1 MEFISIV
8 DIIGTIAFAMSGALR
23 AIEKEMDYY
32 GIAVFGITTAVAG
45 GTIRDILINKD
56 LPVSLANPTYL
67 IISILSAFLVI
78 LFYKMIIRFNQILN
92 IFDAVG
98 LAAFTAIGSEV
109 AVNNG
114 YTQPFIIIVLAVMTG
129 TGGGTLR
136 DLFANEIPY
145 VFHKEVYA
153 VAAVIGA
160 VFFIITYQTVGNKV
174 ALYTAFIVTFLIRLF
189 CMKNDIHLKKVSSG
203 KRKQKYKR

>member
-1 MEFISIV
+1 MNN
-8 DIIGTIAFAMSGALR
+8 SG
-23 AIEKEMDYY
+23 
-32 GIAVFGITTAVAG
+32 
-45 GTIRDILINKD
+45 LINKN
-56 LPVSLANPTYL
+56 LPVSLANPIYL
-67 IISILSAFLVI
+67 IISILSALIVI
-78 LFYKMIIRFNQILN
+78 LFYKKIIRFNQILN

-98 LAAFTAIGSEV
+98 LAAFTAIGSDV

-153 VAAVIGA
+153 VAAVIGS
-160 VFFIITYQTVGNKV
+160 VFFIITYRTIGNSA
-174 ALYTAFIVTFLIRLF
+174 ALYTAFAVTFLIRLF
-189 CMKNDIHLKKVSSG
+189 CIKKDIHLKKVS
-203 KRKQKYKR
+203 KEA

>member
-56 LPVSLANPTYL
+56 LPVSLSNPIYL
-67 IISILSAFLVI
+67 IISILSAFIVI
-78 LFYKMIIRFNQILN
+78 LFYKKIIRFNQILN

-98 LAAFTAIGSEV
+98 LAAFTAIGSEI

-153 VAAVIGA
+153 VAAVIGS
-160 VFFIITYQTVGNKV
+160 VFFIIIYQTVSNKA
-174 ALYTAFIVTFLIRLF
+174 ALYTAFAVTFLIRLF
-189 CMKNDIHLKKVSSG
+189 CMKKDIHLKKVS
-203 KRKQKYKR
+203 KEAR

>member
-56 LPVSLANPTYL
+56 LPVSLANPIYL
-67 IISILSAFLVI
+67 IISILAAFFVI
-78 LFYKMIIRFNQILN
+78 LFYKKIIRFNQILN

-153 VAAVIGA
+153 VAA
-160 VFFIITYQTVGNKV
+160 
-174 ALYTAFIVTFLIRLF
+174 LSLIH
-189 CMKNDIHLKKVSSG
+189 I
-203 KRKQKYKR
+203 

>member
-56 LPVSLANPTYL
+56 LPVSLANPIYL
-67 IISILSAFLVI
+67 IISILAAFFVI
-78 LFYKMIIRFNQILN
+78 LFYKKIIRFNQILN

-153 VAAVIGA
+153 VAAVIGSI
-160 VFFIITYQTVGNKV
+160 FFIITYQTVGNKA
-174 ALYTAFIVTFLIRLF
+174 ALYTAFAVTFLIRLF
-189 CMKNDIHLKKVSSG
+189 CMKKDIHLKRVS
-203 KRKQKYKR
+203 KEAKLQ

>member
-1 MEFISIV
+1 MVFISVV

-45 GTIRDILINKD
+45 GTIRDILINKE
-56 LPVSLANPTYL
+56 LPVSLANPIYL
-67 IISILSAFLVI
+67 IISIFSAFLVI
-78 LFYKMIIRFNQILN
+78 VFYKKIIRFNQILN

-145 VFHKEVYA
+145 VFHKEIYA
-153 VAAVIGA
+153 VASVIGA
-160 VFFIITYQTVGNKV
+160 VFFVITYQVFGTGA
-174 ALYTAFIVTFLIRLF
+174 ALYTAFVVTLLIRLF
-189 CMKNDIHLKKVSSG
+189 CMKKDIHLKKVS
-203 KRKQKYKR
+203 KAAKLKK

>member
-32 GIAVFGITTAVAG
+32 GVAVFGITTAVAG

-56 LPVSLANPTYL
+56 LPVSLANPIYL

-78 LFYKMIIRFNQILN
+78 LFYKKIIRFNQILN

-153 VAAVIGA
+153 VAAVIGSI
-160 VFFIITYQTVGNKV
+160 FFIITYQTVGNKA
-174 ALYTAFIVTFLIRLF
+174 ALYTAFAVTFLIRLF
-189 CMKNDIHLKKVSSG
+189 CMKKDIHLKRVS
-203 KRKQKYKR
+203 KEAKLQ

>member
-8 DIIGTIAFAMSGALR
+8 DIVGTIAFAMSGALR

-32 GIAVFGITTAVAG
+32 GIIVFGITTAVAG

-56 LPVSLANPTYL
+56 LPVSLSNPIYL
-67 IISILSAFLVI
+67 IISILSAFIVI
-78 LFYKMIIRFNQILN
+78 LFYKKIIRFNQILN

-98 LAAFTAIGSEV
+98 LAAFTAIGSEI

-153 VAAVIGA
+153 VAAVIGS
-160 VFFIITYQTVGNKV
+160 VFFIIIYQTVSNKA
-174 ALYTAFIVTFLIRLF
+174 ALYTAFAVTFLIRLF
-189 CMKNDIHLKKVSSG
+189 CMKKDIHLKKVS
-203 KRKQKYKR
+203 KEAR

>member
-32 GIAVFGITTAVAG
+32 GITVFGITTAVAG
-45 GTIRDILINKD
+45 GTIRDILINKE
-56 LPVSLANPTYL
+56 LPVSLANPIYL
-67 IISILSAFLVI
+67 IISILSSFLVI
-78 LFYKMIIRFNQILN
+78 LFYKKIIRFNQILN

-160 VFFIITYQTVGNKV
+160 VFFIVIYQTLGNNA
-174 ALYTAFIVTFLIRLF
+174 ALYTAFAVTLLIRLF
-189 CMKNDIHLKKVSSG
+189 CLKKDIHLKKVSQ
-203 KRKQKYKR
+203 KRS

>member
-1 MEFISIV
+1 MKFISIV

-45 GTIRDILINKD
+45 GTIRDILINKE
-56 LPVSLANPTYL
+56 LPVSLANPIYL

-78 LFYKMIIRFNQILN
+78 LFYEKIIRFNQILN

-153 VAAVIGA
+153 VASIIGA
-160 VFFIITYQTVGNKV
+160 VFFIITYQIFGNKA
-174 ALYTAFIVTFLIRLF
+174 ALYTAFAVTFLIRLF
-189 CMKNDIHLKKVSSG
+189 CMKKDIHLKKVSKG
-203 KRKQKYKR
+203 AKL

>member
-56 LPVSLANPTYL
+56 LPVSLANPIYL
-67 IISILSAFLVI
+67 IISILAAFFVI
-78 LFYKMIIRFNQILN
+78 LFYKKIIRFNQILN

-153 VAAVIGA
+153 VAAVIGS
-160 VFFIITYQTVGNKV
+160 VFFIITYRTVGNKA
-174 ALYTAFIVTFLIRLF
+174 ALYTAFAVTFLIRLF
-189 CMKNDIHLKKVSSG
+189 CMKKDIHLKRVS
-203 KRKQKYKR
+203 KNAKLK

>member
-32 GIAVFGITTAVAG
+32 GVAVFGITTAVAG

-56 LPVSLANPTYL
+56 LPVSLANPIYL

-78 LFYKMIIRFNQILN
+78 LFYKKIIRFNQILN

-153 VAAVIGA
+153 VAAVIGS
-160 VFFIITYQTVGNKV
+160 VFFIITYRTVGNNA
-174 ALYTAFIVTFLIRLF
+174 ALYTAFAVTFLIRLF
-189 CMKNDIHLKKVSSG
+189 CMKKDIHLKRVS
-203 KRKQKYKR
+203 KDAKLK

>member
-8 DIIGTIAFAMSGALR
+8 DIVGTIAFAMSGALR

-32 GIAVFGITTAVAG
+32 GIVVFGITTAVAG

-56 LPVSLANPTYL
+56 LPVSLANPIYL
-67 IISILSAFLVI
+67 IISILSSFLVI
-78 LFYKMIIRFNQILN
+78 LFYKKIIRFNQILN

-98 LAAFTAIGSEV
+98 LGAFTAIGSEV

-114 YTQPFIIIVLAVMTG
+114 YSQPFIIIVLAVMTG

-160 VFFIITYQTVGNKV
+160 VLFIITYQTVGNNA
-174 ALYTAFIVTFLIRLF
+174 ALYTSFAVTFLIRLF
-189 CMKNDIHLKKVSSG
+189 CMKKDIHLKKVS
-203 KRKQKYKR
+203 KRAK